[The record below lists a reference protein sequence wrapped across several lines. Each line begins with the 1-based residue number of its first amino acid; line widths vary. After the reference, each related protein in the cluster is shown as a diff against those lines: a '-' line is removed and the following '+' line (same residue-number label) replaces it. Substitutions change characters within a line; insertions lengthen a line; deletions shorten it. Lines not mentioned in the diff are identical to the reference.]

1 MLIMRAFTLLK
12 CKKRYPVLCGN
23 NFNILN
29 LWRITLMYN
38 AKTLYDTMPD
48 EKHLTTKLVT
58 TEHISK
64 KG

>member
-1 MLIMRAFTLLK
+1 
-12 CKKRYPVLCGN
+12 
-23 NFNILN
+23 
-29 LWRITLMYN
+29 MYN

>member
-1 MLIMRAFTLLK
+1 
-12 CKKRYPVLCGN
+12 
-23 NFNILN
+23 
-29 LWRITLMYN
+29 MYN

-48 EKHLTTKLVT
+48 EKHLTAKLVT